1 MSMFPM
7 SSSFPA
13 WPRRPPLW
21 TTLACLLSAVF
32 AVVYGSVTTRSL
44 PPLQAA
50 FLPTYVKAAAWSA
63 VPPVPTFR
71 QREPYTHRFT
81 LPGHTSVIVPP
92 RLLYLQLRSRVFG
105 DQSIHRLFGNALAA
119 AFSTS
124 LLLIV
129 AGVSLDRV
137 HESKSRT
144 GRHIRG
150 PRMITRYAFN
160 SATVHNPGLR
170 FPLANWRN
178 PIELLKGPRGRDLI
192 IEKSKEAH
200 HIQISGD
207 TGSGK
212 STLIRTILYQVEERG
227 ETAIIYDPHR
237 EYLTEFYNA
246 ARGDVILN
254 PTDDRCPYWPIGEE
268 ADDEAQALPIA
279 KGLFPD
285 HPTAQQF
292 FLDHTRAIFAYLLA
306 YYRPTVNELGH
317 WMAHPEEIDKRVANT
332 EHAHTLT
339 INAPPQRAGILG
351 SLNKAGTSLRM
362 MPSHPADR
370 QCFTTRQ
377 WARKRKNWIFVTST
391 SQTIDALRPLQGL
404 WLDLCILRLLG
415 DADEDANRC
424 WLVLD
429 EVQKLAQLPQL
440 PRALTEQRKTGNP
453 IVIGFQGMAQID
465 AHYGKEAETMLSMP
479 FTSFILRSKEPR
491 ASKYLSDLIGK
502 VQIERLRETK
512 PAAALAGNRY
522 RSYNTER
529 VIEPLV
535 LESEIQSL
543 ADLHGYFLQPGK
555 VVKIAFRVP
564 PKKTVAP
571 NMIERLIPGVQTR
584 PLEPKPE
591 IFERRPAATGALSTE
606 V

>member
-1 MSMFPM
+1 MSN
-7 SSSFPA
+7 SFPA

-21 TTLACLLSAVF
+21 TSVACLVSAF
-32 AVVYGSVTTRSL
+32 LAVSYGFITVRSTT
-44 PPLQAA
+44 PVQAA
-50 FLPTYVKAAAWSA
+50 FLPAYLQSAIWSVLPPAPRFRRNTPYV
-63 VPPVPTFR
+63 
-71 QREPYTHRFT
+71 HRFT
-81 LPGHTSVIVPP
+81 LPHRASITIPP
-92 RLLYLQLRSRVFG
+92 QLLYLQLQRRVFQG
-105 DQSIHRLFGNALAA
+105 QSIRQLFAHALAA
-119 AFSTS
+119 SVSTS

-129 AGVSLDRV
+129 IGASLDRA
-137 HESKSRT
+137 HESKSRA

-150 PRMITRYAFN
+150 PQIVTRYTFN
-160 SATVHNPGLR
+160 SGTRNPGLC

-178 PIELLKGPRGRDLI
+178 PIELIKGSQGRDLI

-237 EYLTEFYNA
+237 EYLTEFYDK

-254 PTDDRCPYWPIGEE
+254 PADERCPYWPIGEE

-339 INAPPQRAGILG
+339 VNAAPQRAGILG

-362 MPSHPADR
+362 MPSHPAGR
-370 QCFTTRQ
+370 QTFTTRQ
-377 WARKRKNWIFVTST
+377 WARKRKSWIFVTST

-404 WLDLCILRLLG
+404 WLDMCILRLLG
-415 DADEDANRC
+415 EADPDAKRC

-440 PRALTEQRKTGNP
+440 PSALTEQRKTGNP

-512 PAAALAGNRY
+512 PAATLAGGRY

-535 LESEIQSL
+535 LDSEIQSL
-543 ADLHGYFLQPGK
+543 PDLEGYFLQPGK
-555 VVKIAFRVP
+555 VVKIRFGIR
-564 PKKTVAP
+564 PKRTVAP
-571 NMIERLIPGVQTR
+571 DLIERLIPGVQTR
-584 PLEPKPE
+584 PLD
-591 IFERRPAATGALSTE
+591 PAAEISDL
-606 V
+606 

>member
-1 MSMFPM
+1 MPSLRKHTPYVHNFRLPHRA
-7 SSSFPA
+7 SIEI
-13 WPRRPPLW
+13 PP
-21 TTLACLLSAVF
+21 
-32 AVVYGSVTTRSL
+32 
-44 PPLQAA
+44 Q
-50 FLPTYVKAAAWSA
+50 
-63 VPPVPTFR
+63 
-71 QREPYTHRFT
+71 
-81 LPGHTSVIVPP
+81 
-92 RLLYLQLRSRVFG
+92 LLYRELQGRVFQG
-105 DQSIHRLFGNALAA
+105 QSIHQLFAHALAA
-119 AFSTS
+119 ASSTALF
-124 LLLIV
+124 LLVIG
-129 AGVSLDRV
+129 ASLDRA
-137 HESKSRT
+137 HESKSRS

-150 PRMITRYAFN
+150 PRIVSRYAFN
-160 SATVHNPGLR
+160 AGARDAGLR
-170 FPLANWRN
+170 FPLANRRN
-178 PIELLKGPRGRDLI
+178 PIELIKGSKGRDLV

-237 EYLTEFYNA
+237 EYLTEFYHA
-246 ARGDVILN
+246 SRGDVILN
-254 PTDDRCPYWPIGEE
+254 PTDERCPYWPIGEE

-317 WMAHPEEIDKRVANT
+317 WMAHPEEIDKRVAHT

-339 INAPPQRAGILG
+339 VNAAPQRAGILG

-362 MPSHPADR
+362 MPSHPGGR
-370 QCFTTRQ
+370 QSFTTRG
-377 WARKRKNWIFVTST
+377 WARKRKSWIFVTST
-391 SQTIDALRPLQGL
+391 SRTIDALRPLQGL
-404 WLDLCILRLLG
+404 WLDMCILRLLG
-415 DADEDANRC
+415 EADADAKRC

-429 EVQKLAQLPQL
+429 EVQKLFQLPQL
-440 PRALTEQRKTGNP
+440 PSALTEQRKTGNP

-491 ASKYLSDLIGK
+491 ASKHLSDLIGK
-502 VQIERLRETK
+502 VQVERLRETK
-512 PAAALAGNRY
+512 PAAVLAGSRY

-535 LESEIQSL
+535 LESEIQGL
-543 ADLHGYFLQPGK
+543 PDLHGYFLQPGK
-555 VVKIAFRVP
+555 VVKIQFGVRPKRV
-564 PKKTVAP
+564 VAQHL
-571 NMIERLIPGVQTR
+571 IERLIPGVQTR
-584 PLEPKPE
+584 PLDPVTE
-591 IFERRPAATGALSTE
+591 ISD
-606 V
+606 